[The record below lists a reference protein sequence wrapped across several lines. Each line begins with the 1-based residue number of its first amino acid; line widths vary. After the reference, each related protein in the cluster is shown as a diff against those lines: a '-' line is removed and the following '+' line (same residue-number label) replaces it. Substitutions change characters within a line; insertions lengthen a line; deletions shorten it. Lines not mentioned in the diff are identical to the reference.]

1 MFQKRVRAIIFLD
14 GKLVTLK
21 RVKQDETYW
30 VFPGGGV
37 EEGENLVQALK
48 REIMEELSLE
58 IEVKDL
64 VFEYHFKTDHQDDDE
79 YFYNCR
85 VVGGK
90 LGKGTG
96 PEYKP
101 DSHYHGTHE
110 IALLPL
116 KQIKDLDLRP
126 TAMKEKLLATLNLA

>member
-1 MFQKRVRAIIFLD
+1 MQKRVRAIIFLD

-21 RVKQDETYW
+21 RVKKDETYW

-37 EEGENLVQALK
+37 EDGESLEEALK

-58 IEVKDL
+58 IEVQDL

-79 YFYNCR
+79 FFYNCR
-85 VVGGK
+85 ITGGK
-90 LGKGTG
+90 LGKGSG
-96 PEYKP
+96 PEYQP

-110 IALLPL
+110 IALLSIQ
-116 KQIKDLDLRP
+116 KIKELDLRP
-126 TAMKEKLLATLNLA
+126 KEMKERLLKTLNLA